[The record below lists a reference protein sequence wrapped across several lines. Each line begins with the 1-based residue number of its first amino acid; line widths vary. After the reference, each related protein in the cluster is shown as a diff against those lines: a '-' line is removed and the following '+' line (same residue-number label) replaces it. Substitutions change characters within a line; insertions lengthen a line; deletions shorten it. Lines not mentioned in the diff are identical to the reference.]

1 MIYLIF
7 LLLNFNFQQIN
18 PFPYKF
24 EGITRISAI
33 DFNVDGRTD
42 LILWGEG
49 RAPLL
54 LENLGESNFLERS
67 IPAFS
72 DYTFGIIYLGVIN
85 YNGDKYP
92 DILVIGNLPGVLP
105 EVLVNDFG
113 NRFAKN
119 ILNITPPDIV
129 DSVLLSDVNQD
140 DRSDI
145 VFWGTELT
153 TFLQKKEYI
162 FEKDTPLRN
171 FLIHKATLTDFDF
184 DGQMDTLFLRDSTL
198 ILNDT
203 ILDQNIT
210 SYTVMDWNEDNT
222 PDVCLIKNGEV
233 FCLLNVTPNVKHLSI
248 KTSGIEGIKI
258 IFFHGD
264 TASFIRTYKTA
275 RLDIYKEIDSIY
287 AISEGDTVVLD
298 TATNGMDFPL
308 ISSVREKDTL
318 IDVNPRITRDGFE
331 VQCIMRTEG
340 FMRVTLFSR
349 DGRLIGILDER
360 QAEPGIYYI
369 PYEGSHLRP
378 GIYIIKFEEPLGI
391 HSTRIVI
398 TR

>member
-1 MIYLIF
+1 MIYLFF
-7 LLLNFNFQQIN
+7 LLLSFNFQQIK

-24 EGITRISAI
+24 KGITQLSAI

-67 IPAFS
+67 IPGFS

-92 DILVIGNLPGVLP
+92 DILVIGNLPGVRP

-113 NRFAKN
+113 NGFVKN
-119 ILNITPPDIV
+119 ILNITLPDIV
-129 DSVLLSDVNQD
+129 DSVLLSDINQD

-162 FEKDTPLRN
+162 FEKDT
-171 FLIHKATLTDFDF
+171 LIRKLLINRTTLTDLDF
-184 DGQMDTLFLRDSTL
+184 DGEMDTLFLRDSTL
-198 ILNDT
+198 ILNNT
-203 ILDQNIT
+203 ILDQNVT
-210 SYTVMDWNEDNT
+210 SYTVMDWNGDNT
-222 PDVCLIKNGEV
+222 PDVCLIKNGEI
-233 FCLLNVTPNVKHLSI
+233 FCLLNVTPNAKHFSI

-258 IFFHGD
+258 VLFHGD
-264 TASFIRTYKTA
+264 TASLLITYKTA
-275 RLDIYKEIDSIY
+275 RLDIYREIDSIY

-298 TATNGMDFPL
+298 TATNGMDFP
-308 ISSVREKDTL
+308 ISVRENDTL

-360 QAEPGIYYI
+360 QVEPGIYYI
-369 PYEGSHLRP
+369 PCEGSYLRP